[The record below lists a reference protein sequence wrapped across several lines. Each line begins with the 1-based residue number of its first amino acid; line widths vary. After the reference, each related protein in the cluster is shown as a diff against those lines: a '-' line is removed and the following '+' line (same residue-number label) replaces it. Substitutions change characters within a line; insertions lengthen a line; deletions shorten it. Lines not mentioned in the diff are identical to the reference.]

1 MKIGGIQKM
10 SLGDYPGKLSAAV
23 FTIGCNMRCGYCH
36 NPELVLPERFSD
48 SIPVDIIMDFFK
60 SRVGKLE
67 GIVISGGEPTI
78 HQDLPDFIAE
88 IKKLGFLV
96 KLDSNGTNP
105 EMIKQLIDS
114 DLINFVAMDI
124 KGPLDKY
131 IEIAARPLDL
141 DAIQESIRLIINSP
155 SIDHEFRTTIVR
167 QQLEVSDFKSIG
179 QLLNGAKRFA
189 LQKFTPGRTL
199 APSFELASSFTE
211 GEMNQAQSLLTP
223 YIKEVVIH

>member
-1 MKIGGIQKM
+1 MKIGGIQKL

-36 NPELVLPERFSD
+36 NPELVLPERFAD
-48 SIPVDIIMDFFK
+48 SLPEDIILDFFQ

-67 GIVISGGEPTI
+67 GVVISGGEPTI
-78 HQDLPDFIAE
+78 HQDLPEFIAK
-88 IKKLGFLV
+88 IKEMGFLV

-105 EMIKQLIDS
+105 EMLRQLLAGKLID
-114 DLINFVAMDI
+114 FVAMDI

-131 IEIAARPLDL
+131 TEIAARPINL
-141 DAIQESIRLIINSP
+141 ASIQESIDLLINNQ

-167 QQLEVSDFKSIG
+167 QQLDVSDFKQIG
-179 QLLNGAKRFA
+179 QLLRGAKRFA
-189 LQKFTPGRTL
+189 LQKFIPGNTIV
-199 APSFELASSFTE
+199 PSFKSATSFTDS
-211 GEMNQAQSLLTP
+211 EMNQARQLLQP